1 MDSLHAPR
9 AKLRDGWASWLC
21 WRTRRYLDYLCRL
34 SMAEVTMRYG
44 GPGRPELP
52 YQLVG
57 AQLPLAR

>member
-1 MDSLHAPR
+1 
-9 AKLRDGWASWLC
+9 
-21 WRTRRYLDYLCRL
+21 LDYLCRL

-44 GPGRPELP
+44 GPGRPEHR